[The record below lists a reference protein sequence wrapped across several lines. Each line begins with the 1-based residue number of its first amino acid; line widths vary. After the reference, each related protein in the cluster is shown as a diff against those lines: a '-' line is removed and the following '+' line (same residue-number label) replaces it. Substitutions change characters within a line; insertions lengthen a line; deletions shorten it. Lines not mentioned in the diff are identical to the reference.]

1 MIDMDPSND
10 TIVGSAGTASAPLA
24 SIDSFP
30 YRHRVGELMTA
41 PAVIVDGQTT
51 LGDALRMLTARK
63 VSSLLVG
70 SGRAARDLG
79 IFTERDVLR
88 AIEAHGADALAR
100 SLMSLAS
107 RPLQA
112 VQADDFVYRAIGRM
126 DRLGLRHLAVTDAAG
141 VVVGMVTTRNLLR
154 HRASRAMVLGDGID
168 RATTAGELHEAWGRL
183 SLMAGSLVAEDVDP
197 RAVAAVISAE
207 IQALTRRACEIAEAR
222 LMAGG
227 WGSPPTAY
235 AMMVLGSAGRGESLL
250 AADQDNAIVYAEGEP
265 GGPEDRWFA
274 ELGRHVAD
282 TLDAVGVPYCKG
294 GVMARNA
301 EWRQSISGWTATI
314 DDWVRRQSPQD
325 LLNIDI
331 FFDGI
336 GVHGD
341 VRLSDAIWNHAYDR
355 GAATPDFVKLLSLMA
370 ADWKVPL
377 TIFGSIRTDD
387 LGRVDLKKGGIMPIF
402 TAARV
407 LSIRN
412 DVRERATPARLQG
425 VAAKGFGAPADFA
438 AVIEAHRAILGMM
451 LRQQLADNA
460 AGIALSPRVEIA
472 RLDSPAQRRLREA
485 LGSVAVATDLVAERR
500 L

>member
-1 MIDMDPSND
+1 MGPSND
-10 TIVGSAGTASAPLA
+10 ATPAMIGAADAPLA

-30 YRHRVGELMTA
+30 YRHRVGELMSA
-41 PAVIVDGQTT
+41 PVVIVDGHTT
-51 LGDALRMLTARK
+51 LSDALRLLTARK

-70 SGRAARDLG
+70 SGTAASDLG

-88 AIEAHGADALAR
+88 ALEAHGSGALGLA
-100 SLMSLAS
+100 LVSLAS

-112 VQADDFVYRAIGRM
+112 VLADDFVYRAIGRM

-141 VVVGMVTTRNLLR
+141 AVVGMVTTRNLLR
-154 HRASRAMVLGDGID
+154 HRASRAIVLGDGID
-168 RATTAGELHEAWGRL
+168 RATTADELREAWARL
-183 SLMAGSLVAEDVDP
+183 SMMAASLVAEDVDP

-222 LMAGG
+222 LKAGG
-227 WGSPPTAY
+227 WGPPPVPY

-294 GVMARNA
+294 GVMARNP
-301 EWRQSISGWTATI
+301 EWRKSVAGWKATI

-341 VRLSDAIWNHAYDR
+341 VQLAETILHHAYDR
-355 GAATPDFVKLLSLMA
+355 GAASPDFVKQLSLIA
-370 ADWKVPL
+370 AEWKAPL

-387 LGRVDLKKGGIMPIF
+387 HGRVDLKKGGIMPIF

-407 LSIRN
+407 LSIRH
-412 DVRERATPARLQG
+412 DVRERATPARLEG
-425 VAAKGFGAPADFA
+425 VAAKGIGSPADFA
-438 AVIEAHRAILGMM
+438 AVIEAHRTILDVM
-451 LRQQLADNA
+451 LRQQLADA
-460 AGIALSPRVEIA
+460 ASGIALSPRVELA

-485 LGSVAVATDLVAERR
+485 LGRVAIAADLVAEGR

>member
-1 MIDMDPSND
+1 MDPSND
-10 TIVGSAGTASAPLA
+10 TIPEWASAATVPLA

-41 PAVIVDGQTT
+41 PALIVDGQTT
-51 LGDALRMLTARK
+51 LGDALRLFTARK

-70 SGRAARDLG
+70 SETAARDLG

-100 SLMSLAS
+100 SLVSLAS

-112 VQADDFVYRAIGRM
+112 VHVDDFVYRAIGRM

-141 VVVGMVTTRNLLR
+141 AVVGMVTTRNLLR
-154 HRASRAMVLGDGID
+154 HRASRAIVLGDGID
-168 RATTAGELHEAWGRL
+168 RATTVGELREAWGRL
-183 SLMAGSLVAEDVDP
+183 SLMAGSLVAEEVDP

-222 LMAGG
+222 LEAGG
-227 WGSPPTAY
+227 WGPPPIAY

-282 TLDAVGVPYCKG
+282 ILDAVGVPYCKG
-294 GVMARNA
+294 GVMARNS
-301 EWRQSISGWTATI
+301 EWRKSVAGWTATI

-341 VRLSDAIWNHAYDR
+341 ISLADAIWNHAYDR
-355 GAATPDFVKLLSLMA
+355 GAATRDFVKLLSLMA
-370 ADWKVPL
+370 ADWKAPL

-387 LGRVDLKKGGIMPIF
+387 LGRADLKKGGIMPIF

-407 LSIRN
+407 LSIRH
-412 DVRERATPARLQG
+412 DVRERATPARLEG
-425 VAAKGFGAPADFA
+425 VAAKGIGAPADFA
-438 AVIEAHRAILGMM
+438 SVIEAHRTIMGMM

-460 AGIALSPRVEIA
+460 AGIALSPRVEVA

-485 LGSVAVATDLVAERR
+485 LGSVAVATDLVAEGR

>member
-1 MIDMDPSND
+1 MDPSDDATPALTGKAN
-10 TIVGSAGTASAPLA
+10 APLA

-41 PAVIVDGQTT
+41 PAVIVDGRTT
-51 LGDALRMLTARK
+51 LGDALRLLTARK

-70 SGRAARDLG
+70 AETAARDLG

-88 AIEAHGADALAR
+88 ALEAHGPDALAMP
-100 SLMSLAS
+100 LVSLAS
-107 RPLQA
+107 RPLQC
-112 VQADDFVYRAIGRM
+112 VNADDFVYRAIGRM
-126 DRLGLRHLAVTDAAG
+126 DRLGLRHLAVVDAFGA
-141 VVVGMVTTRNLLR
+141 VVGMVTTRNLLR
-154 HRASRAMVLGDGID
+154 HRASRAIVLGDGID
-168 RATTAGELHEAWGRL
+168 RATSADELRDAWARL
-183 SLMAGSLVAEDVDP
+183 SLMAASLVAEDVDP

-222 LMAGG
+222 LKAGG
-227 WGSPPTAY
+227 WGPPPVPY
-235 AMMVLGSAGRGESLL
+235 AMLVLGSAGRGESLL

-294 GVMARNA
+294 GVMARNP
-301 EWRQSISGWTATI
+301 EWRKSVAGWKTTI

-341 VRLSDAIWNHAYDR
+341 VRLAETVWQHAYDR
-355 GAATPDFVKLLSLMA
+355 GAATRDFVKLLSLMA
-370 ADWKVPL
+370 ADWKAPL
-377 TIFGSIRTDD
+377 TIFGSVRTDD
-387 LGRVDLKKGGIMPIF
+387 FGRVDLKKGGIMPIF

-407 LSIRN
+407 LSIRHN
-412 DVRERATPARLQG
+412 VRERATPARLEG
-425 VAAKGFGAPADFA
+425 VAAKGIGSHADFA
-438 AVIEAHRAILGMM
+438 AVIEAHRTILDVM
-451 LRQQLADNA
+451 LRQQLVDAA
-460 AGIALSPRVEIA
+460 AGVPLSPRVELA

-485 LGSVAVATDLVAERR
+485 LGRVAIATDLVAEGR

>member
-1 MIDMDPSND
+1 MDPSND
-10 TIVGSAGTASAPLA
+10 TMPAMTETATAPLA

-30 YRHRVGELMTA
+30 YRHRVGDVMSA
-41 PAVIVDGQTT
+41 PVVIVDGGTS
-51 LGDALRMLTARK
+51 LGDALRLLTSRK
-63 VSSLLVG
+63 ISSLLVG
-70 SGRAARDLG
+70 PGSRASDLG

-88 AIEAHGADALAR
+88 ALELHGPAALG
-100 SLMSLAS
+100 LTLEGLAS

-112 VQADDFVYRAIGRM
+112 VQVDDFVYRAIGRM
-126 DRLGLRHLAVTDAAG
+126 DRLGLRHLAVTDSAG
-141 VVVGMVTTRNLLR
+141 DVVGIVTTRNLLR
-154 HRASRAMVLGDGID
+154 HRASRAIVLGDGID
-168 RATTAGELHEAWGRL
+168 RATTVDELREAWGRL
-183 SLMAGSLVAEDVDP
+183 SLMAASLVAEDVDP

-207 IQALTRRACEIAEAR
+207 IQALTRRACELAEAR

-227 WGSPPTAY
+227 WGPPPVPY

-250 AADQDNAIVYAEGEP
+250 AADQDNAIVYATGEP

-282 TLDAVGVPYCKG
+282 TLDAAGVPYCNG
-294 GVMARNA
+294 GVMARNP
-301 EWRQSISGWTATI
+301 EWRKSVAGWHATI
-314 DDWVRRQSPQD
+314 DDWVRRHSPQD

-341 VRLSDAIWNHAYDR
+341 VRLAETVWHHAYDR
-355 GAATPDFVKLLSLMA
+355 GAATRDFVKLLSLMA
-370 ADWKVPL
+370 ADWKAPL
-377 TIFGSIRTDD
+377 TIFGSIRTDE

-407 LSIRN
+407 LSIRH
-412 DVRERATPARLQG
+412 DVRERATPARFEG
-425 VAAKGFGAPADFA
+425 VAMKGVGSPDDFA
-438 AVIEAHRAILGMM
+438 AVIEAHRTILGIM
-451 LRQQLADNA
+451 LRQQLADA
-460 AGIALSPRVEIA
+460 VAGVPLSPRVELA

-485 LGSVAVATDLVAERR
+485 LGRVAIAADLVAEGR

>member
-1 MIDMDPSND
+1 MTEMDPSND
-10 TIVGSAGTASAPLA
+10 TASETTGTAKAPLA

-30 YRHRVGELMTA
+30 YRHRVGELMSA

-51 LGDALRMLTARK
+51 LDDALRMLTTRK

-70 SGRAARDLG
+70 SGTAARDLG

-100 SLMSLAS
+100 SLISLAS
-107 RPLQA
+107 RPLHA
-112 VQADDFVYRAIGRM
+112 VHADDFAYRAIGRM

-141 VVVGMVTTRNLLR
+141 NVVGMVTTRNLLR

-168 RATTAGELHEAWGRL
+168 RATTVGELREAWGRL
-183 SLMAGSLVAEDVDP
+183 ALMAGSLVAEDVDP

-207 IQALTRRACEIAEAR
+207 IQALTRRACEMAEAR
-222 LMAGG
+222 LKASG
-227 WGSPPTAY
+227 WGPPPVPY

-250 AADQDNAIVYAEGEP
+250 AADQDNAIVYAEGET

-282 TLDAVGVPYCKG
+282 TLNAVGVPYCKG
-294 GVMARNA
+294 GVMARNP
-301 EWRQSISGWTATI
+301 EWRKSVAAWMATI

-341 VRLSDAIWNHAYDR
+341 VRLVDAIWNHAYDR
-355 GAATPDFVKLLSLMA
+355 GAATRDFVKLLSLLA
-370 ADWKVPL
+370 AEWKAPL

-387 LGRVDLKKGGIMPIF
+387 SGRADLKKGGIMPIF

-407 LSIRN
+407 LSIRH
-412 DVRERATPARLQG
+412 DVRERATPARLDG
-425 VAAKGFGAPADFA
+425 VAAKGIGAPADFA
-438 AVIEAHRAILGMM
+438 AVIDAHRTIMDAM
-451 LRQQLADNA
+451 LRQQLADAA
-460 AGIALSPRVEIA
+460 AGIALSPQVEIG
-472 RLDSPAQRRLREA
+472 RLDSSAQRRLREA
-485 LGSVAVATDLVAERR
+485 LGSVAVATDLVAEGR

>member
-1 MIDMDPSND
+1 MDPSND
-10 TIVGSAGTASAPLA
+10 TIPAKTGSAMAPLA

-30 YRHRVGELMTA
+30 YRHRVGEVMSA
-41 PAVIVDGQTT
+41 PVVIVDGHMT
-51 LGDALRMLTARK
+51 LGDALRVLTTRK

-70 SGRAARDLG
+70 TGVAARDLG

-88 AIEAHGADALAR
+88 ALEAHGPDALAIP
-100 SLMSLAS
+100 LVSLAN
-107 RPLQA
+107 RPLQS

-126 DRLGLRHLAVTDAAG
+126 DRLSLRHLAVTDAAG
-141 VVVGMVTTRNLLR
+141 AVVGMVTTRNLLR
-154 HRASRAMVLGDGID
+154 HRASRAIVLGDGID
-168 RATTAGELHEAWGRL
+168 RATTTDELREAWGRL
-183 SLMAGSLVAEDVDP
+183 WLMASSLVAEDVDP
-197 RAVAAVISAE
+197 RAIAAVISAE
-207 IQALTRRACEIAEAR
+207 IQALTRRACELAEAR
-222 LMAGG
+222 LKAGG
-227 WGSPPTAY
+227 WGPPPVPY

-274 ELGRHVAD
+274 ELGRHIAD
-282 TLDAVGVPYCKG
+282 TLDAVGVPYCNG

-301 EWRQSISGWTATI
+301 EWRKSVAGWNATI

-341 VRLSDAIWNHAYDR
+341 VRLAETVWHHAYDR

-370 ADWKVPL
+370 ADWKAPL

-387 LGRVDLKKGGIMPIF
+387 FGRVDLKKGGIMPIF

-407 LSIRN
+407 LSIRH
-412 DVRERATPARLQG
+412 DVRERATPARLEG
-425 VAAKGFGAPADFA
+425 VAAKGIGASADFA
-438 AVIEAHRAILGMM
+438 AVIEAHRTILDVM
-451 LRQQLADNA
+451 LRQQLADAA
-460 AGIALSPRVEIA
+460 AGVPLSPRVELA
-472 RLDSPAQRRLREA
+472 RLGNPAQRRLREA
-485 LGSVAVATDLVAERR
+485 LGRVAIAADLVAEGR